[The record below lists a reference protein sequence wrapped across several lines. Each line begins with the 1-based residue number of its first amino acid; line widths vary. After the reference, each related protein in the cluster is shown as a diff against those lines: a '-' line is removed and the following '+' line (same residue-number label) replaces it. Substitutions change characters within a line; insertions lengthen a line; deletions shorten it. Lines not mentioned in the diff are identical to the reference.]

1 MTVINPRLLL
11 RWRLATPT
19 VLRVGGGENNK
30 NSSRL
35 YSLRAFPVSKDLGK
49 EKRKEKKR
57 AVVGCSRA
65 QTDFI
70 SILSAHPLFLLRSTL
85 F

>member
-1 MTVINPRLLL
+1 MTVINPGLLL

-19 VLRVGGGENNK
+19 VLRVGGRENNK

-65 QTDFI
+65 QIDFI
-70 SILSAHPLFLLRSTL
+70 SILSAHPLFLLLSTL